1 MWAKQKALE
10 TTALASGGLG
20 QMPCFFDGLYI
31 LPAKLGCFVE

>member
-20 QMPCFFDGLYI
+20 QMPWFFDVLCG